1 MGNEALIKEYIRTMN
16 NISENTCKQ
25 YEGCIKKFAAYIKKP
40 LMEATVLEAC
50 DFLDSIRSKKG
61 DVASDKTKNVYI
73 FALRGFYAFLF
84 RTKRINFNPWEEVK
98 EYKTTKTEGVEQNKF
113 LTEQEIKKLVKALKQ
128 NVKQQNK
135 EDIKSEFIARRD
147 YALYLLMLH
156 RGFRVSEMLSL
167 EVDQLD
173 IDNRTICITSNKSKA
188 RNERTVGVKQKLID
202 ILSEY
207 MTIRESIGFGDKE
220 YVFLSRNGKRLDVSD
235 ANRSLKKYAQ
245 LAGISEKEMHCHML
259 RHTAA
264 TTHLEN
270 HTVNET
276 AKLLGH
282 KSYNTTMIYSHSTMA
297 QIRNSE
303 DNKVLDAIMT

>member
-1 MGNEALIKEYIRTMN
+1 MENEALIKEYIRTMN
-16 NISENTCKQ
+16 NASENTCKQ
-25 YEGCIKKFAAYIKKP
+25 YGGCIKKFAAYTKKP
-40 LMEATVLEAC
+40 LTEATVLEAC

-98 EYKTTKTEGVEQNKF
+98 EYKVTKTEGIEQNKF
-113 LTEQEIKKLVKALKQ
+113 LTEQEIKRLVKVLKQ

-135 EDIKSEFIARRD
+135 KEITCAFIARRD

-156 RGFRVSEMLSL
+156 RGFRVGEMLSL
-167 EVDQLD
+167 EVEQLD
-173 IDNRTICITSNKSKA
+173 IDNRTICITSDKSKT
-188 RNERTVGVKQKLID
+188 RNERIVGIRQELID
-202 ILSEY
+202 ILNEY
-207 MTIRESIGFGDKE
+207 MAIRKSIGFGGEK
-220 YVFLSRNGKRLDVSD
+220 YVFLSRNGRRLDVSD
-235 ANRSLKKYAQ
+235 VNRSLKKYAQ
-245 LAGISEKEMHCHML
+245 LADISEKEMHCHML

-303 DNKVLDAIMT
+303 DNKLLDAIIK